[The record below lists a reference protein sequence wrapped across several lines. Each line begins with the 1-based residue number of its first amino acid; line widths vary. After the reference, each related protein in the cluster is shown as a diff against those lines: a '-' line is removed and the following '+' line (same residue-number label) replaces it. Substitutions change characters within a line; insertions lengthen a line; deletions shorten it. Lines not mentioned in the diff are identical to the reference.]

1 MPITREI
8 PPEELPAEFMMN
20 ALRLRGGVATQLFTE
35 RTGLPM
41 SIVADIK
48 AELCDRQLL
57 IDVPDRLQTTALG
70 YRFLNSVTAAFL
82 AP

>member
-1 MPITREI
+1 
-8 PPEELPAEFMMN
+8 
-20 ALRLRGGVATQLFTE
+20 
-35 RTGLPM
+35 M

>member
-1 MPITREI
+1 
-8 PPEELPAEFMMN
+8 
-20 ALRLRGGVATQLFTE
+20 
-35 RTGLPM
+35 M

-48 AELCDRQLL
+48 AGLCDRQLL
-57 IDVPDRLQTTALG
+57 IDAPDRFQATDLG